1 MMNSIFEKGIIQNI
15 LIPTNKNPITIGA
28 IDYIVSM
35 FPNAN
40 FFILGVVDIT
50 GESTLLYTSYSSDH
64 LDVLEKLEQ
73 DAINEIKAQLE
84 KKQAKVEDSKILY
97 GHPANA
103 ILKYSKKKNIN
114 LIVLATTSKVGT
126 EMINLGSTAK
136 GVIVRTRI
144 PVLLIPP
151 NAALRPVKTVLNP
164 STFSKYSF
172 RASLLALSFA
182 KHFNASVK
190 VLEVGGQYNEGMLN
204 PVKEYAKNQEINIEF
219 LPTSSKNTVVKD
231 ILELAKQCDI
241 MIASRGRRGLSYKFR
256 YLHKD
261 FSLGNVEKTV
271 ISLSEIPVILVNE

>member
-1 MMNSIFEKGIIQNI
+1 MTTSIFEKGIIQNI
-15 LIPTNKNPITIGA
+15 LIPTNKNPITVGA
-28 IDYIVSM
+28 LDYIVSL
-35 FPNAN
+35 FPDAN
-40 FFILGVVDIT
+40 YFILGVVDIT

-64 LDVLEKLEQ
+64 LDVLEKLEM
-73 DAINEIKAQLE
+73 DAINEIKSQLE
-84 KKQAKVEDSKILY
+84 KKEVKVLDSKILY
-97 GHPANA
+97 GHPTNA

-144 PVLLIPP
+144 PVLLLPP
-151 NAALRPVKTVLNP
+151 NAKLKPVNIVLNP

-190 VLEVGGQYNEGMLN
+190 VLQIGEKYNEGMLN
-204 PVKEYAKNQEINIEF
+204 PTKEYAENEKIPIEF
-219 LPTSSKNTVVKD
+219 IQAKSKSSAKD
-231 ILELAKQCDI
+231 ILDLAKQCDI

-256 YLHKD
+256 YLHPD
-261 FSLGNVEKTV
+261 FSLGKVEITA
-271 ISLSEIPVILVNE
+271 ISLSEIPVILINE